1 MYTKELDSYKTKASD
16 SEKTKELGPKKIIK
30 IFFLPIYQLVITPTK
45 DFLYKAAKSPLL
57 SIHRFATLDYLKS
70 KDKEPD
76 LSIRDW
82 LRMLFLRKRAWE
94 YRLEGLI
101 GLATLSIAV
110 VVYWRVAVEMIT
122 DSFMLDPLLGIIC
135 AGACALPLCGLI
147 AVFPIFIWPKMIL
160 RLLFG
165 DVNPGDI
172 ARSIDKGTWKK
183 NYNSKYESVLAFLV
197 FDPIGKLANDF
208 PYHNSGSSYWGH
220 YSDSISHDT
229 PVNKWLTS
237 EFDPRI
243 QWRLLDGN
251 RLGCVE
257 RRYLSDEEV
266 SKEQADIPLK
276 QEEEK

>member
-16 SEKTKELGPKKIIK
+16 SEKIKELGPKKIIK
-30 IFFLPIYQLVITPTK
+30 IFFLPAYQLVITPAK
-45 DFLYKAAKSPLL
+45 DFLYKAVKSPLL
-57 SIHRFATLDYLKS
+57 SIHRLATLDYFKS
-70 KDKEPD
+70 EDKEPD
-76 LSIRDW
+76 PSIRDW
-82 LRMLFLRKRAWE
+82 LRILFLRKRAWE
-94 YRLEGLI
+94 YRGYGLI
-101 GLATLSIAV
+101 GLATLSIATIVYWTV
-110 VVYWRVAVEMIT
+110 VVKMVT
-122 DSFMLDPLLGIIC
+122 DAFMLHPLLGIIC
-135 AGACALPLCGLI
+135 AGACALPLCGLMPLT
-147 AVFPIFIWPKMIL
+147 PIFIWPKIIL

-165 DVNPGDI
+165 DVNPGDV

-183 NYNSKYESVLAFLV
+183 NYNSKYESELAFLV

-220 YSDSISHDT
+220 YSDSVSHDT

-257 RRYLSDEEV
+257 RRYLSDEEIAKAQKKIPHKQ
-266 SKEQADIPLK
+266 KEK
-276 QEEEK
+276 K

>member
-1 MYTKELDSYKTKASD
+1 MNTQNLTSKMARSL
-16 SEKTKELGPKKIIK
+16 
-30 IFFLPIYQLVITPTK
+30 FLSTRRL
-45 DFLYKAAKSPLL
+45 
-57 SIHRFATLDYLKS
+57 ATLAYFKS
-70 KDKEPD
+70 EAKEPD
-76 LSIRDW
+76 PSIRDW
-82 LRMLFLRKRAWE
+82 LRILFLRKRAWE
-94 YRLEGLI
+94 YRGYGSI

-229 PVNKWLTS
+229 PVNKWLIS

-243 QWRLLDGN
+243 EWRLLGGN
-251 RLGCVE
+251 SYGCVE

-266 SKEQADIPLK
+266 AKEQADIPLK

>member
-57 SIHRFATLDYLKS
+57 SIHRLATLDYLKS

-76 LSIRDW
+76 PSIMDW

-101 GLATLSIAV
+101 EV
-110 VVYWRVAVEMIT
+110 VPFLVFFLLFDPEERRRVFRKIV
-122 DSFMLDPLLGIIC
+122 
-135 AGACALPLCGLI
+135 LCI
-147 AVFPIFIWPKMIL
+147 P
-160 RLLFG
+160 FG
-165 DVNPGDI
+165 DVNSVGV
-172 ARSIDKGTWKK
+172 AESIDAGTWKK
-183 NYNSKYESVLAFLV
+183 AYNSKYESVLAFLV

-208 PYHNSGSSYWGH
+208 PYHNSSLTYLTH
-220 YSDSISHDT
+220 YSDSVSHDT
-229 PVNKWLTS
+229 PVNKWLIS

-243 QWRLLDGN
+243 QWRLLGGN
-251 RLGCVE
+251 SYGCVE

-266 SKEQADIPLK
+266 AKEQADIPLK
-276 QEEEK
+276 QEKEK